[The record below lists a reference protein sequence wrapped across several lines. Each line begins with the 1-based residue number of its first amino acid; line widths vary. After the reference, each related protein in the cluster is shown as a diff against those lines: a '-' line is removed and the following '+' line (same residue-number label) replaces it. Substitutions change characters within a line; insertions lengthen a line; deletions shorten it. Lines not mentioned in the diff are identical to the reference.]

1 MPNKDILEKVLVGYN
16 DVFADIVNGLLF
28 YGHEVVKGT
37 ELEKGLPREPYPVGE
52 TWHDQERDVIKYW
65 KNGEIRLAV
74 LGMENQT
81 AVDYD
86 LPLKVIGRDGV
97 AYIAQVNN
105 VKGVHWQRE
114 RYPVVTI
121 VLYFGKGHWTGPKS
135 LKECLV
141 IPDELDPYVND
152 YRVIVCEVGQMT
164 QEELSRFNSD
174 FRLIAEYLV
183 SERKGMDFDLP
194 DQKVEHVTEVLGLLK
209 DIVGDERLGAL
220 KEKVEKEGGNSYMR
234 SWVID
239 QLEAKGEVRG
249 RTEEKRKIAE
259 RLVIKNYGSVA
270 DVMEV
275 TGLSKEEVL
284 QIKKK
289 VEAN

>member
-1 MPNKDILEKVLVGYN
+1 M
-16 DVFADIVNGLLF
+16 LF

-37 ELEKGLPREPYPVGE
+37 ELEKGLPREP
-52 TWHDQERDVIKYW
+52 
-65 KNGEIRLAV
+65 
-74 LGMENQT
+74 
-81 AVDYD
+81 
-86 LPLKVIGRDGV
+86 
-97 AYIAQVNN
+97 
-105 VKGVHWQRE
+105 
-114 RYPVVTI
+114 YPVVTI

-183 SERKGMDFDLP
+183 SERKGMDLDLP

-259 RLVIKNYGSVA
+259 RLVIKKYGSVA